1 MRVLIALL
9 FLAGSTASARAET
22 ITATVKGM
30 VCAFCA
36 TGIEKT
42 FQKQSAVQNVK
53 VDLEA
58 KLLTVHTKEGQTID
72 DATIKKLVTAAGYDV
87 AGIKHQ

>member
-1 MRVLIALL
+1 MRILL
-9 FLAGSTASARAET
+9 TTLLLLTSITSAHAET
-22 ITATVKGM
+22 ILASVKGM

-42 FQKQSAVQNVK
+42 FQKHAAVKDVK

-58 KLLTVHTKEGQTID
+58 KLLTVHTKDGKTID
-72 DATIKKLVTAAGYDV
+72 DATIKKLVANAGYDITE
-87 AGIKHQ
+87 IKRQ